1 MGPHFGGDH
10 GAKSKM
16 HHNAETNSA
25 ERSTSLNTEK
35 ELIIA
40 GDTIAAISTPA
51 GEGAIAL
58 VRVSGADAV
67 AVADKI
73 FRGKERPS
81 RFASHVQHFGEIF
94 DRAGRLIDQV
104 MLAVHRAPTS
114 YTGED
119 LVEISCH
126 GGTLV
131 TAKVLEACLHAG
143 ARAAR
148 PGEFTERAFLNGK
161 MDLTQAEAVIDL
173 IRARTDLALRSATEQ
188 LEGRLGDQIRKIRD
202 ELIAL
207 LAHINAS
214 IDFPEEG
221 IAPDEG
227 EALCARLDA
236 IREGIAALLATAHQG
251 RVLREG
257 VRVVIYGA
265 TNAGKSSLLNR
276 LLGYDRV
283 IVIDSHGTT
292 RDTIEETVNLDGV
305 PIRLLDTAGL
315 RVSESELESEGIART
330 EKSLQLADLRLHI
343 ADRNAPKP
351 AHFNGRAG
359 DGNEIVVLNKSDLPE
374 DSDWKNFP
382 ALRISC
388 VTGEG
393 LPRLQTEILARIR
406 QQNLRPESAVAINT
420 RHRDCLRRA
429 LESCDRARAGLVQ
442 GISAE
447 YVAIDLDQGLRAVGE
462 VIGVVDVEQIL
473 DSVFSQ
479 FCIGK

>member
-1 MGPHFGGDH
+1 MTG
-10 GAKSKM
+10 S
-16 HHNAETNSA
+16 
-25 ERSTSLNTEK
+25 
-35 ELIIA
+35 
-40 GDTIAAISTPA
+40 DTIAAISTPP

-58 VRVSGADAV
+58 VRISGANAIQT
-67 AVADKI
+67 ADKI
-73 FRGKERPS
+73 FRGKEQPS
-81 RFASHVQHFGEIF
+81 KFASHVQHLGEIF
-94 DRAGRLIDQV
+94 SAENRLIDQA
-104 MLAVHRAPTS
+104 LLSVHHAPAS

-131 TAKVLEACLHAG
+131 SAKVLEACLRAG

-148 PGEFTERAFLNGK
+148 PGEFTERAFLNSK

-173 IRARTDLALRSATEQ
+173 IRAQTDLALRSATEQ
-188 LEGRLGDQIRKIRD
+188 LEGRLGDQIRKIRN

-207 LAHINAS
+207 LANINAS

-221 IAPDEG
+221 IDPDEG
-227 EALCARLDA
+227 EMLSARFDS
-236 IREGIAALLATAHQG
+236 IREQIAALLATADQG

-283 IVIDSHGTT
+283 IVSDTHGTT
-292 RDTIEETVNLDGV
+292 RDSIEEMVSLEGV

-315 RVSESELESEGIART
+315 RASESDLEREGIART

-351 AHFNGRAG
+351 AHFNSRELSEFNGRAG
-359 DGNEIVVLNKSDLPE
+359 EPNEILVLNKSDLPE
-374 DSDWKNFP
+374 DDDWKDFP

-388 VTGEG
+388 VTGDG
-393 LPRLQTEILARIR
+393 MLDLQREILARIR
-406 QQNLRPESAVAINT
+406 QQNLRPENPVAINT

-429 LESCDRARAGLVQ
+429 LESCDRAQSALGEGL
-442 GISAE
+442 SRE
-447 YVAIDLDQGLRAVGE
+447 YLAVDLDEALRSVGE

>member
-1 MGPHFGGDH
+1 MTV
-10 GAKSKM
+10 S
-16 HHNAETNSA
+16 
-25 ERSTSLNTEK
+25 
-35 ELIIA
+35 
-40 GDTIAAISTPA
+40 DTIAAISTPP

-58 VRVSGADAV
+58 VRVSGANAIE
-67 AVADKI
+67 VADKI
-73 FRGKERPS
+73 FHGKETPS
-81 RFASHVQHFGEIF
+81 QFEPHVQHFGEIF
-94 DRAGRLIDQV
+94 GPEGRLIDQV
-104 MLAVHRAPTS
+104 VLAVHRAPTS

-173 IRARTDLALRSATEQ
+173 IRAKTDLALRSATEQ
-188 LEGRLGDQIRKIRD
+188 LEGRLGLQIRKIRD
-202 ELIAL
+202 ELVEL

-214 IDFPEEG
+214 IDFPDEG
-221 IAPDEG
+221 ITPDEG
-227 EALCARLDA
+227 ETLLARLDS
-236 IREGIAALLATAHQG
+236 IREEIAALLATADQG
-251 RVLREG
+251 RILREG
-257 VRVVIYGA
+257 VRVVMYGA

-283 IVIDSHGTT
+283 IVSDSHGTT
-292 RDTIEETVNLDGV
+292 RDTIEETVNLNGV

-315 RVSESELESEGIART
+315 RTSASELEREGIART

-343 ADRNAPKP
+343 ADCNLPKP
-351 AHFNGRAG
+351 AHFNGQA
-359 DGNEIVVLNKSDLPE
+359 DDLNEIVVLNKSDLPE
-374 DSDWKNFP
+374 DADWKNFG

-388 VTGEG
+388 LTGEG
-393 LPRLQTEILARIR
+393 LPQLQKEILTRVR
-406 QQNLRPESAVAINT
+406 QQNLRPESAIAINT

-429 LESCDRARAGLVQ
+429 LESCDLARAALGQ
-442 GISAE
+442 GVSSE
-447 YVAIDLDQGLRAVGE
+447 YVAVDLDKALHAVGE